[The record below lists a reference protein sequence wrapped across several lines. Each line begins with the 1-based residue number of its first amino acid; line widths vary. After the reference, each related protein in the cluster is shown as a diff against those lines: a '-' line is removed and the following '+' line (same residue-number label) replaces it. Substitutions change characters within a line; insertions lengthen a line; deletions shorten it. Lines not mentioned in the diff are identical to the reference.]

1 MAAKIYRKAELRW
14 PEGKLPYGADPD
26 ACIQMAHHELRL
38 LSQFD
43 HPNII
48 KPIEAFE
55 DEHKIFFIIDDL
67 QGNTL
72 NEKIL
77 LFEENLSEPE
87 VAQYT
92 AFLVS
97 IVKYLHNKKVILRNL
112 RPEGIW
118 IDGTDVKL
126 LDLSLALEEE
136 EV

>member
-1 MAAKIYRKAELRW
+1 M
-14 PEGKLPYGADPD
+14 
-26 ACIQMAHHELRL
+26 
-38 LSQFD
+38 
-43 HPNII
+43 
-48 KPIEAFE
+48 FE
-55 DEHKIFFIIDDL
+55 
-67 QGNTL
+67 
-72 NEKIL
+72 IL
-77 LFEENLSEPE
+77 LFEENLSEQKIEPE